1 VYVRTQS
8 RGRNR
13 PLRTLTAASARVTT
27 GRLGRHRR
35 SRGQSLAEF
44 ALVLPVMLAL
54 LGMGVDFARLFF
66 QWIDLEAATRDAAQ
80 YVASDPAFGTTG
92 GYYDLSDSTNY
103 CSTYP
108 CSSAP
113 STDAKTVLDAAT
125 GRAFTKSSS
134 QTDCTTPKVWA
145 SLASPDTSA
154 SSGGNSK
161 NPISKAQVTAC
172 IPFRMYVS
180 YPWLK
185 NGTWVVRTDR
195 TVSTIV
201 GR

>member
-1 VYVRTQS
+1 
-8 RGRNR
+8 
-13 PLRTLTAASARVTT
+13 LRTPPILSPRIRS
-27 GRLGRHRR
+27 GRAGALRR
-35 SRGQSLAEF
+35 SGGQSLAEF

-66 QWIDLEAATRDAAQ
+66 TWIDLEAATRDAAQ
-80 YVASDPAFGTTG
+80 YVASDPGYGKNG
-92 GYYDLSDSTNY
+92 GYFDSSDTTNY

-113 STDAKTVLDAAT
+113 TTDAKSVLDAAT
-125 GRAFTKSSS
+125 GRTFTKSSS
-134 QTDCTTPKVWA
+134 QTDCSSPKVWA
-145 SLASPDTSA
+145 SLASPDTTA
-154 SSGGNSK
+154 ANGGNTK
-161 NPISKAQVTAC
+161 NPVSKAQITAC
-172 IPFRMYVS
+172 IPFRMFVS

-185 NGTWVVRTDR
+185 NSTWVIRTDR

>member
-1 VYVRTQS
+1 
-8 RGRNR
+8 
-13 PLRTLTAASARVTT
+13 LRTPPILSPRFRFGRFGARR
-27 GRLGRHRR
+27 G

-66 QWIDLEAATRDAAQ
+66 AWIDLEAATRDAAQ
-80 YVASDPAFGTTG
+80 YVASDPAYGKTG
-92 GYYDLSDSTNY
+92 GYFDSSDTTNY

-113 STDAKTVLDAAT
+113 SSDAKTVLDAAT
-125 GRAFTKSSS
+125 GKTFTKSSS
-134 QTDCTTPKVWA
+134 QTDCSTPKVWA
-145 SLASPDTSA
+145 LLASPDTTSA
-154 SSGGNSK
+154 SGGNTK
-161 NPISKAQVTAC
+161 NPVSSAHITAC
-172 IPFRMYVS
+172 FPFRMFVS

-185 NGTWVVRTDR
+185 NSSWIVRTDR
-195 TVSTIV
+195 TVTTIV